1 MLVREKLFQ
10 KVRFAKVLQGR
21 TRKITTVF
29 VCIRHLSRCL
39 FDTKLKNRLKDFAR
53 IEYITKMTTKENK
66 ITLES
71 IHDYFWTP
79 VGTEGKPRGW
89 VIDGALCDEKPGAA
103 SESRICA
110 YFGSKNNYKS
120 GFLYDFFTTHMGVGC
135 CENVRDYFLPHTLQ
149 DAINKLD
156 LDVKHYKNGK
166 LNKKSLNYLK
176 ALFVVLDDYPAFD
189 SFDASWNIVHLYMGE
204 FY

>member
-1 MLVREKLFQ
+1 
-10 KVRFAKVLQGR
+10 
-21 TRKITTVF
+21 
-29 VCIRHLSRCL
+29 
-39 FDTKLKNRLKDFAR
+39 
-53 IEYITKMTTKENK
+53 MTTQENN
-66 ITLES
+66 ITLEN
-71 IHDYFWTP
+71 IHDYFWAP

-89 VIDGALCDEKPGAA
+89 VIDEALYDEKPGAA

-120 GFLYDFFTTHMGVGC
+120 GFLYDFFTTHMGVEC
-135 CENVRDYFLPHTLQ
+135 CENVRDLFLPPSIFG
-149 DAINKLD
+149 AINKLD

-176 ALFVVLDDYPAFD
+176 ALFVVLDDYPAFNSYKETITNPHM
-189 SFDASWNIVHLYMGE
+189 SFCVSHRIVHKYMGE